1 MKSSIRRLV
10 SFAAALIAF
19 SIPVLAAEVTFERDP
34 SLPLVFLNVAL
45 KGGAVT
51 DSEGHAGLTNFMGEM
66 LLRGTRTKT
75 KEQIDLALDQ
85 MGAQLAVETRSEA
98 VILRGSVLAAQ
109 LDAFLALLG
118 EIITQPSFPEGEIRK
133 LRAEITSGLLEEQ
146 GTDSRLLSRK
156 FTNFLFRGHPYG
168 KPILG
173 TIKDVANLNRPKVL
187 GHYDLLVRDVNL
199 LIVGSGDAEVSKIE
213 QWSATLASARP
224 GGEAIPIVAK
234 PENSDGRRLLL
245 VDKPDRTQTQIRT
258 GQIGVQLTD
267 SNYFP
272 LYLGNHAFGG
282 GSFSARMMVEV
293 RVKRGWSYGAY
304 SSFRHGRQ
312 PRSWEYYIFPATK
325 DTPAA
330 LEFTLKM
337 LEDLKEKGVTDA
349 EFEIAKTSLIN
360 SDGFRYNTP
369 EKRVENTLLEKTL
382 DLPQGFM
389 TTYAKNLSKLSVS
402 DVNRA
407 LRDFVRPDRVSIAV
421 LGTAKDLKLK
431 LAKAAGID
439 ESKIEVVPYTQD

>member
-1 MKSSIRRLV
+1 
-10 SFAAALIAF
+10 
-19 SIPVLAAEVTFERDP
+19 
-34 SLPLVFLNVAL
+34 
-45 KGGAVT
+45 
-51 DSEGHAGLTNFMGEM
+51 MGEM